1 MEVKMMVF
9 PRRGDYLKA
18 AARYGVVPVW
28 VDVAVDLKTP
38 ISIFKKVA
46 SGDYSYLLESVE
58 GGEQV
63 ARYSF
68 IGFDPFLIYKS
79 KGEQLEVTAHGRRR
93 QLTGDPLGYLKEMMA
108 ALKVAPLPGEQRFQ
122 GGAVG
127 YFGYD
132 LVRHF
137 DPLPEIAKDDLH
149 LPDCFF
155 ILTRVVL
162 IYDHVTNRLRVV
174 ALIPIEGDPQ
184 GAYEQSMAAVQG
196 VIERLE
202 DVLPEKSVS
211 PGYCLSGSGG
221 LNQPHGVL
229 PEKRAAVMQPRIAQ
243 GVEQLQS
250 KLSSGDAISDVA
262 SQLSFTPVPDMTR
275 EEYLEKVCCAKEY
288 ISAGDV
294 QQVVL
299 SQRFQCRTSSETL
312 AIYRML
318 RSLNPSPY
326 MYYLNFGDLC
336 LIGSSPEM
344 LVRVENGMA
353 ETHPIAGT
361 RRRGGSAA
369 GDQVLAKDL
378 LADPKERAE
387 HEMLIALSRG
397 DLNQVCEK
405 GTIDVSRLMDVE
417 YYSHVMHLVSHV
429 RGRLAP
435 GQDAFNALRACFPA
449 GTVSGAPRR
458 RALEIIEELEPVR
471 RGPYAGA
478 VGYLS
483 FNGNLDSC
491 LIIRTI
497 VIKNGIAYVQAGA
510 GIVAGSVPEREYEE
524 CVSKVEAMLKALELA
539 EGSGNLDAGTAVTTV
554 RKGEDRMRLQDL
566 IDKVVNQYH
575 LEEKEAEEAMAQIMS
590 GEATSAQIAALITAL
605 RLKGETVDEI
615 TGFARAMRAHGKKIR
630 VNKRLVDIVGTGGD
644 RSFTFNIS
652 TTTAF
657 VAAAAGLPVAKH
669 GNRAVSSKCGSADVL
684 EALGVNMALTPAQV
698 ERCLEENGICFL
710 FAPVF
715 HEAMKHAVG
724 PRREIGIRTVFNLLG
739 PLTNPADAKV
749 QLVGVY
755 HPHLTGVMARVL
767 RSLGVERAMVVHGDG
782 LDEISHTGET
792 RVSEL
797 MGGEIR
803 TYYLSPEDIGLKRGK
818 LADICGGNAEDNAR
832 MTRDVLSGKPGPC
845 RDVVLMNA
853 AAALFVGGKVESLR
867 EGVELAAQVIDSGAA
882 LRKLEDLV
890 AFTKSCA

>member
-1 MEVKMMVF
+1 MVF
-9 PRRGDYLKA
+9 PSRGDYLKA
-18 AARYGVVPVW
+18 AAKFGIVPVW
-28 VDVAVDLKTP
+28 VDVAVDMETP

-46 SGDYSYLLESVE
+46 FGDYSYLLESVE

-68 IGFDPFLIYKS
+68 IGFDPFLIYKAR
-79 KGEQLEVTAHGRRR
+79 GEQLDVAVYGQRT
-93 QLTGDPLGYLKEMMA
+93 QLTGDPLRYLKDMMA
-108 ALKVAPLPGEQRFQ
+108 ALRAAPLPGEQRFQ

-137 DPLPEIAKDDLH
+137 EPFPEITKDDLH

-155 ILTRVVL
+155 ILTKVVL
-162 IYDHVTNRLRVV
+162 VYDHVTNRLRVV
-174 ALIPIEGDPQ
+174 ALVPVESDPR
-184 GAYEQSMAAVQG
+184 GAYEQSLTAVQG
-196 VIERLE
+196 VIEQLHSNLPSE
-202 DVLPEKSVS
+202 DST
-211 PGYCLSGSGG
+211 
-221 LNQPHGVL
+221 
-229 PEKRAAVMQPRIAQ
+229 PRQ
-243 GVEQLQS
+243 
-250 KLSSGDAISDVA
+250 
-262 SQLSFTPVPDMTR
+262 FFTTPVSSMTR
-275 EEYLEKVCCAKEY
+275 EEYLEKVCRAKEY
-288 ISAGDV
+288 IGAGDV

-299 SQRFQCRTSSETL
+299 SQRFQCPTSSDPFAT
-312 AIYRML
+312 YRML

-326 MYYLNFGDLC
+326 MYFLNFGDIC

-344 LVRVENGMA
+344 LVRVENGTA

-361 RRRGGSAA
+361 RRRGGSAIR
-369 GDQVLAKDL
+369 DQVLAREL

-387 HEMLIALSRG
+387 HEMLIDLSRG
-397 DLNQVCEK
+397 DLSQVCEE
-405 GTIDVSRLMDVE
+405 GSIEVPRLMDVE

-435 GQDAFNALRACFPA
+435 GQDAFSALRACFPA

-483 FNGNLDSC
+483 FHGNLDSC

-497 VIKNGIAYVQAGA
+497 VIKEGVAYVQAGA

-524 CVSKVEAMLKALELA
+524 CVNKAEAMLKALELA
-539 EGSGNLDAGTAVTTV
+539 EEGGNFNAGTTITTV
-554 RKGEDRMRLQDL
+554 KKGEDVMRLQEL

-590 GEATSAQIAALITAL
+590 GEATPAQIAALITAL

-630 VNKRLVDIVGTGGD
+630 SNKRLVDIVGTGGD

-657 VAAAAGLPVAKH
+657 VAAAAGLLVAKH

-684 EALGVNMALTPAQV
+684 EALGVNVALTPTQV

-739 PLTNPADAKV
+739 PLTNPAGAKV

-755 HPHLTGVMARVL
+755 DPNLTGVMARVL

-797 MGGEIR
+797 MRGEIR

-818 LADICGGNAEDNAR
+818 LADICGGNAEENAR
-832 MTRDVLSGKPGPC
+832 MTKDVLSGKPGPC

-853 AAALFVGGKVESLR
+853 AAALFVGGKVETLR
-867 EGVELAAQVIDSGAA
+867 EGVELAAEVIDSGAA
-882 LRKLEDLV
+882 LRKLKKLV
-890 AFTKSCA
+890 VFTKSCV

>member
-1 MEVKMMVF
+1 MVF
-9 PRRGDYLKA
+9 PNRGDYLKA
-18 AARYGVVPVW
+18 AAKYGIVPVW
-28 VDVAVDLKTP
+28 VDVAVDLETP

-46 SGDYSYLLESVE
+46 QGEYSYLLESVE

-68 IGFDPFLIYKS
+68 IGFDPFLIYKAW
-79 KGEQLEVTAHGRRR
+79 GEQLEVTAHGQRR
-93 QLTGDPLGYLKEMMA
+93 QLTGDPLGYLQEMMA
-108 ALKVAPLPGEQRFQ
+108 DLKAAPLPGEQRFQ

-132 LVRHF
+132 MVRHF
-137 DPLPEIAKDDLH
+137 EPLPDIAIDDLH

-155 ILTRVVL
+155 ILTRFVL

-184 GAYEQSMAAVQG
+184 GAYEQSLAAIQG

-202 DVLPEKSVS
+202 GVLPEKSVS
-211 PGYCLSGSGG
+211 PSYCFSGSGCLNG
-221 LNQPHGVL
+221 LHDFL
-229 PEKRAAVMQPRIAQ
+229 PEKRAAKMPPRTAQ

-250 KLSSGDAISDVA
+250 NLSSEDAISDVA
-262 SQLSFTPVPDMTR
+262 STEATFQRSFTPVSNMTR
-275 EEYLEKVCCAKEY
+275 GEYLEKVCRAKDY
-288 ISAGDV
+288 ISAGGV

-299 SQRFQCRTSSETL
+299 SQRFQCRTSSDTL

-361 RRRGGSAA
+361 RRRAGCAV
-369 GDQVLAKDL
+369 GDQLLAKEL
-378 LADPKERAE
+378 LADSKERAE

-397 DLNQVCEK
+397 DLSQVCEEES
-405 GTIDVSRLMDVE
+405 IAVPRLMDVE

-429 RGRLAP
+429 QGRLAP
-435 GQDAFNALRACFPA
+435 GQDAFSALRACFPA
-449 GTVSGAPRR
+449 GTVSGAPRK
-458 RALEIIEELEPVR
+458 RALEIIEELESVR

-478 VGYLS
+478 VGYFS

-497 VIKNGIAYVQAGA
+497 VTKDGVAYVQVGA
-510 GIVAGSVPEREYEE
+510 GIVADSVPEQEYEE
-524 CVSKVEAMLKALELA
+524 CVNKAEAMLRALELA
-539 EGSGNLDAGTAVTTV
+539 EGRGNLYAGTAITV
-554 RKGEDRMRLQDL
+554 KKGEDEMNLQEL

-575 LEEKEAEEAMAQIMS
+575 LEEREAEEAMAQIMS
-590 GEATSAQIAALITAL
+590 GEATPAQIAALITAL
-605 RLKGETVDEI
+605 RLKGETVEEI
-615 TGFARAMRAHGKKIR
+615 TGFAKSMRAHGKKIR
-630 VNKRLVDIVGTGGD
+630 ANKRLVDIVGTGGD

-698 ERCLEENGICFL
+698 ERCLEEKGICFL

-755 HPHLTGVMARVL
+755 DPNLTGVMARVL

-797 MGGEIR
+797 MRGEIR

-818 LADICGGNAEDNAR
+818 LADICGGNAEENAR
-832 MTRDVLSGKPGPC
+832 MTREVLSGKPGPC

-853 AAALFVGGKVESLR
+853 AAALFVGGKVETLR
-867 EGVELAAQVIDSGAA
+867 DGVELAAQVIDSGAA

-890 AFTKSCA
+890 SFTKSCA

>member
-1 MEVKMMVF
+1 MVF
-9 PRRGDYLKA
+9 PSRGDYLKA
-18 AARYGVVPVW
+18 AARYGIVPVW
-28 VDVAVDLKTP
+28 ADVAVDLETP

-46 SGDYSYLLESVE
+46 EGDYSYLLESVE

-68 IGFDPFLIYKS
+68 IGFDPFLIYKAR
-79 KGEQLEVTAHGRRR
+79 GEQLEVTAHGQRR
-93 QLTGDPLGYLKEMMA
+93 QLIGDPLGYLKGLMA
-108 ALKVAPLPGEQRFQ
+108 ELRVAPLPGEQRFQ

-137 DPLPEIAKDDLH
+137 EPLSEFARDDLN

-155 ILTRVVL
+155 ILTKVVL

-174 ALIPIEGDPQ
+174 ALIPIEDDPQ
-184 GAYEQSMAAVQG
+184 GSYEQSLAAIQG
-196 VIERLE
+196 VIERLD
-202 DVLPEKSVS
+202 DVLPE
-211 PGYCLSGSGG
+211 
-221 LNQPHGVL
+221 
-229 PEKRAAVMQPRIAQ
+229 ERAAKLLSRTAQ

-250 KLSSGDAISDVA
+250 NLSSEDAISDA
-262 SQLSFTPVPDMTR
+262 PSQHSFTPISNMTR
-275 EEYLEKVCCAKEY
+275 EEFLRKVCRAKEY

-299 SQRFQCRTSSETL
+299 SQRFQCRAVSDIF
-312 AIYRML
+312 AAYRML

-326 MYYLNFGDLC
+326 MYYLNFGDIC

-361 RRRGGSAA
+361 RRRGGSVA
-369 GDQVLAKDL
+369 GDQLLAREL

-387 HEMLIALSRG
+387 HEMLIALSRD
-397 DLNQVCEK
+397 DLSHVCEK
-405 GTIDVSRLMDVE
+405 GTIEVPKLMDVE

-429 RGRLAP
+429 QGRLAP
-435 GQDAFNALRACFPA
+435 GQDAFSILRACFPA
-449 GTVSGAPRR
+449 GTVSGTPRM

-471 RGPYAGA
+471 RGPYGGA

-483 FNGNLDSC
+483 FHGNLDSC

-497 VIKNGIAYVQAGA
+497 VIKDGAAYVQVGA

-524 CVSKVEAMLKALELA
+524 CVYKAGAMLKALELA
-539 EGSGNLDAGTAVTTV
+539 AGSSLDAGTAITV
-554 RKGEDRMRLQDL
+554 GKEDDEVRLQDL
-566 IDKVVNQYH
+566 IDKVVNLYH

-615 TGFARAMRAHGKKIR
+615 TGFARAMRSHGKKIR

-657 VAAAAGLPVAKH
+657 VVAAAGLPVAKH

-684 EALGVNMALTPAQV
+684 EALGVNVALTPAQA

-739 PLTNPADAKV
+739 PLTNPAGAQV

-755 HPHLTGVMARVL
+755 DPNLTCVLARVL

-782 LDEISHTGET
+782 LDEISHSGET

-803 TYYLSPEDIGLKRGK
+803 TYYLTPEDVGLKRGR
-818 LADICGGNAEDNAR
+818 LADICGGNPERNAC

-853 AAALFVGGKVESLR
+853 AAALFVGGKVETLR
-867 EGVELAAQVIDSGAA
+867 EGVELAAEAIDSGAA
-882 LRKLEDLV
+882 LQKLEELV